1 MSEILQQSIFNKAR
15 SDKFVLTLVLPKCL
29 RDKEKSLGNVRSEDF
44 IKLDSLQFSVYGSVV
59 PKNIIPQQDVRY
71 AGGNVYVSGHS
82 KPSYD
87 PVTVNF
93 TIDNR
98 FNNYWVINKWIN
110 MMRDETTGIFVP
122 KAEPKDVGVG
132 LYSSDFI
139 LTAKDEFNK
148 DVIQWIYKSAFPVSL
163 GEITFS
169 DRDSKEIETSFEFI
183 FRSIE
188 TILLPI

>member
-1 MSEILQQSIFNKAR
+1 MSEQYTQSIFNKSR
-15 SDKFVLTLVLPKCL
+15 LDKFILTIVLPKCL
-29 RDKEKSLGNVRSEDF
+29 SDKERSLGDTRSEDY

-87 PVTVNF
+87 PVSVNF

-110 MMRDETTGIFVP
+110 MMRDEKSGIFVP
-122 KAEPKDVGVG
+122 TMEQKNVGLG
-132 LYSSDFI
+132 LYSSDFV

-148 DVIQWIYKSAFPVSL
+148 DVIQWIYKSAFPISL
-163 GEITFS
+163 GEISYS
-169 DRDSKEIETSFEFI
+169 DRDSKEIETTFDFV
-183 FRSIE
+183 FKSIE

>member
-1 MSEILQQSIFNKAR
+1 MSEIFQQSILNKSR

-29 RDKEKSLGNVRSEDF
+29 RDKDKSIGSTRSEDF

-59 PKNIIPQQDVRY
+59 PKNIVPQQDARY

-82 KPSYD
+82 RPSYE
-87 PVTVNF
+87 PVSVNF

-110 MMRDETTGIFVP
+110 LLRDEVTGIFVP
-122 KAEPKDVGVG
+122 EIEQKDVGVG

-148 DVIQWIYKSAFPVSL
+148 DVIQWIYKSAFPISL
-163 GEITFS
+163 GEISFS
-169 DRDSKEIETSFEFI
+169 DRDSKEIETSFEFV